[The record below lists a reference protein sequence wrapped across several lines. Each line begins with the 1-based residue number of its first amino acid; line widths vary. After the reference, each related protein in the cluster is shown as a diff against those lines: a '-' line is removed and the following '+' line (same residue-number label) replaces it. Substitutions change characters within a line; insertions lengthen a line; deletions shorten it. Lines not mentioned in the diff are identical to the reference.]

1 MKYFLFFFSI
11 LMHCTAQLKA
21 QSIYFNLIP
30 QNSAQLVLVK
40 TPGKNSIT
48 GTMFLYERKNKKWK
62 ALDSFPVTVGSSGIA
77 WDSKALLPH
86 NENEA
91 VKKEGD
97 GKSPAGIFKL
107 GPVFSYHQLKK
118 LKMPFVQ
125 VDTTK
130 ICVDDIN
137 SAYYNRLTD
146 VDTVTHKDWN
156 SFEYMR
162 RKDDLYEYGVWVQY
176 NSDTIFAG
184 DGSCIFLHVWHN
196 ENTPTAG
203 CTALSKENMIKL
215 IRWLD
220 EKKKTML
227 LQFADGD

>member
-1 MKYFLFFFSI
+1 MP
-11 LMHCTAQLKA
+11 CTVQLKA

-30 QNSAQLVLVK
+30 QKTDQVGLVK

-48 GTMFLYERKNKKWK
+48 GTMFLYERKRKKWK
-62 ALDSFPVTVGSSGIA
+62 ALDSFPVTVGSNGIA
-77 WDSKALLPH
+77 WDSKTILPH
-86 NENEA
+86 NENGV

-118 LKMPFVQ
+118 VSMPFEQ
-125 VDTTK
+125 VDTTE

-146 VDTVTHKDWN
+146 VDTVTHKNWN

-184 DGSCIFLHVWHN
+184 NGSCIFLHVWVN
-196 ENTPTAG
+196 DKSPTAG
-203 CTALSKENMIKL
+203 CTAMSKEDMIKV
-215 IRWLD
+215 INWLD
-220 EKKKTML
+220 AKKHPVL
-227 LQFADGD
+227 LQFAGGN